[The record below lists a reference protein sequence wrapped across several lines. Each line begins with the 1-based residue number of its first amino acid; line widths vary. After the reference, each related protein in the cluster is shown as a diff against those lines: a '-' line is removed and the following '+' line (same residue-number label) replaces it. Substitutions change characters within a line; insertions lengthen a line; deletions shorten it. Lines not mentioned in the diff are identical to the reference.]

1 MIECFMFWSRQC
13 DEIHTIMG
21 KKWYVLHFE
30 TKFTYGPPMY
40 VELFSTETLLLLNN
54 RLGEDNDIQQRHFGN
69 TELIYKCKKWWW
81 DEYKSVALY
90 SVPQK
95 INSVCT
101 KNMHVTM

>member
-1 MIECFMFWSRQC
+1 MIECFMFCSRQC

-21 KKWYVLHFE
+21 KNDMFYTLKWSSHMVHQCMLNFFLPKLYFLV
-30 TKFTYGPPMY
+30 
-40 VELFSTETLLLLNN
+40 NN
-54 RLGEDNDIQQRHFGN
+54 RFGEDNDIQQRHFGN

-81 DEYKSVALY
+81 DEYKNVALY